1 MKEKDDDDDDDLRK
15 DGKKTDPDWANK
27 WVGSDGFIKIRKTW
41 NDIGKFIKE
50 TFSPSENKWVDNGF
64 GGMDSLFTK
73 YSPTPI
79 AINAMEDEA
88 SLDGKVNKLIQDS
101 FIKKVREQ
109 HKDICDEIIAK
120 IKELQ
125 EQITDSD
132 DVKKLD
138 ENLNKHFH
146 EIFSDLKLKIQADKE
161 ENIDIESA
169 FKKKSYDF
177 CN

>member
-73 YSPTPI
+73 YPSS
-79 AINAMEDEA
+79 NC
-88 SLDGKVNKLIQDS
+88 N
-101 FIKKVREQ
+101 
-109 HKDICDEIIAK
+109 EIVI
-120 IKELQ
+120 
-125 EQITDSD
+125 
-132 DVKKLD
+132 
-138 ENLNKHFH
+138 
-146 EIFSDLKLKIQADKE
+146 
-161 ENIDIESA
+161 IESA
-169 FKKKSYDF
+169 DARSCPFQRCSPPLSPPRGRPRSS
-177 CN
+177 